1 MYVTCEYECWKLNSA
16 GSERVDELQIT
27 KKQTPA
33 WLCTHVM
40 LEVLVLPSTQTIR
53 TFWFSFSALVRGL
66 ATASIKKGKSSKSRI
81 VQLSKVVDNLSKNLD
96 RNVRLCD
103 FLRSLIGL
111 HSVTGCDTVAA
122 FAGKGKYKA
131 VLLALCNALYVRALL
146 EIGTNLILT
155 EETMVTVEAFVSQLY
170 GKKCVSVDVLH
181 FELHCAKGGKV
192 ASEVLPPC

>member
-81 VQLSKVVDNLSKNLD
+81 VQLSNVVDILSKNLD
-96 RNVRLCD
+96 RDVRLCE

-111 HSVTGCDTVAA
+111 HTLTDVT
-122 FAGKGKYKA
+122 
-131 VLLALCNALYVRALL
+131 LWQPLL
-146 EIGTNLILT
+146 EKVNTRRCNLRSA
-155 EETMVTVEAFVSQLY
+155 MHY
-170 GKKCVSVDVLH
+170 M
-181 FELHCAKGGKV
+181 
-192 ASEVLPPC
+192 SEHYWK